1 MLAST
6 GIAGWLEP
14 HLEWLAV
21 ACLRPHWIGHVRPGS
36 IPCGLGMDASYLS
49 SSLAR
54 EVPAL
59 LRFGTG
65 ILHSIEKATQLV
77 HGTLSG
83 SQYGMLMDGIAMA

>member
-1 MLAST
+1 
-6 GIAGWLEP
+6 
-14 HLEWLAV
+14 
-21 ACLRPHWIGHVRPGS
+21 
-36 IPCGLGMDASYLS
+36 MDASYLS